1 MPTWAPLIARLKSAS
16 GEVHLSWDELESLV
30 GPLPPSASQYRAWW
44 SGSRPHV
51 QAWKS
56 AGFHLS
62 ELALGAYI
70 AFTPQQAPPRAE
82 SGGLDTDR
90 VVSSASPPPASGG
103 ADVLLVT
110 CVKSKLT
117 RPAAARDLYSSPL
130 FRKQRAYA
138 EAICR
143 PWFILSAEHALVQP
157 EEWLAP
163 YERYLPDT
171 PAAYQ
176 RAWGFFVAERLELLI
191 GPLNG
196 RLVEVHASREY
207 VSAIRGPL
215 ETKGAKLHGPLD
227 SLSHGKRLQWYDT
240 HASTTGTAV
249 APAHSPLGHVHAEA
263 FVADLLDEQRSV
275 APRDFLHE
283 RPEGSASPGLYSWWV
298 DKEGASDL
306 SRGLGRSVPAGLI
319 YAGLAGAT
327 RWPSGRKSK
336 NTLWSRIVTMHL
348 GGNHEFSTFR
358 RTLGSVL
365 AHAAGKE
372 QIDESAL
379 TFWMHDHLRVV
390 AVPFEDADTLGHLES
405 AVLERLDPPLNLQGM
420 PSSSVRQTLKEL
432 RRRYT

>member
-51 QAWKS
+51 RAWES
-56 AGFHLS
+56 AGFCLS
-62 ELALGAYI
+62 EVVLGTHV
-70 AFTPQQAPPRAE
+70 AFTPREAPPQAE
-82 SGGLDTDR
+82 SPLPTDQA
-90 VVSSASPPPASGG
+90 VGSAMPPPPRG
-103 ADVLLVT
+103 AADALLVT

-117 RPAAARDLYSSPL
+117 TPAAARDLYVSPL

-138 EAICR
+138 EALGV

-157 EEWLAP
+157 DEWLAP

-176 RAWGFFVAERLELLI
+176 RAWGFFVAERLTLLI

-196 RLVEVHASREY
+196 RVVEVHASRDY

-215 ETKGAKLHGPLD
+215 EAKGAKLNAPLD
-227 SLSHGKRLQWYDT
+227 GLSHGKRLQWYDT
-240 HASTTGTAV
+240 FPSATGTAV
-249 APAHSPLGHVHAEA
+249 APTHAPLGHVKAEA
-263 FVADLLDEQRSV
+263 FVADLLDGKRSV

-283 RPEGSASPGLYSWWV
+283 RPDGSANPGLYSWWV
-298 DKEGASDL
+298 DEEGASDL
-306 SRGLGRSVPAGLI
+306 SGGLGHPVTAGLI

-327 RWPSGRKSK
+327 RWPSGRKSR

-358 RTLGSVL
+358 RTLGSLL
-365 AHAAGKE
+365 AHAAGRDE
-372 QIDESAL
+372 IDESAL
-379 TFWMHDHLRVV
+379 TSWMHEHLRVI

-405 AVLERLDPPLNLQGM
+405 AVLEQLDPPLNLQGM
-420 PSSSVRQTLKEL
+420 PPSSVRARLKEL
-432 RRRYT
+432 RRTYR